1 MQKLLFQEQ
10 AKKKVTKTVE
20 KLGNAARGIQIDLN
34 NVTEFDNKVSQSISL
49 FPENRIDIL
58 VNCAGV
64 HGDQKFGIV
73 SEATYD
79 AVMNTNLKGLF
90 FMTQIVSNYM
100 KEEKNKRTYS

>member
-1 MQKLLFQEQ
+1 M
-10 AKKKVTKTVE
+10 
-20 KLGNAARGIQIDLN
+20 
-34 NVTEFDNKVSQSISL
+34 
-49 FPENRIDIL
+49 
-58 VNCAGV
+58 NCAGV

-100 KEEKNKRTYS
+100 KEKKIKGHILNVS